1 MKKLIYSF
9 VFLLFAASH
18 FKTFGQV
25 AQQKNIIISTRIPDN
40 FSSRYNAGIEYF
52 FKLKDPRFI
61 SEYFS
66 VGFNTGITSATI
78 TGQNISG
85 YDLSL
90 ETNWYTEILL
100 PKKWNEYAGVKL
112 SYGNFI
118 NNSAG
123 NSRTNFNFIGVSTGI
138 QPIIKKVIAIKL
150 SSDFGYVKNGLSNLI
165 TSRTTNTYNYTG
177 FAVLVNLGIGVKF

>member
-1 MKKLIYSF
+1 
-9 VFLLFAASH
+9 
-18 FKTFGQV
+18 
-25 AQQKNIIISTRIPDN
+25 
-40 FSSRYNAGIEYF
+40 
-52 FKLKDPRFI
+52 
-61 SEYFS
+61 
-66 VGFNTGITSATI
+66 
-78 TGQNISG
+78 
-85 YDLSL
+85 
-90 ETNWYTEILL
+90 LL